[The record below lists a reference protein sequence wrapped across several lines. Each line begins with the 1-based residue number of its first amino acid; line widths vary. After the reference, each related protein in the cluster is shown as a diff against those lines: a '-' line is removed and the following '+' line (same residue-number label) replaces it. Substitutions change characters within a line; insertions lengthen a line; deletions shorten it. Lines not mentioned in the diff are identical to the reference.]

1 MIFVDDFVNGA
12 VMENGETI
20 EMVVDTVDFVGVD
33 FIKGLNF
40 EEVLAEL
47 VIVDFLELGQDVVF
61 VFEEFLKVV
70 G

>member
-1 MIFVDDFVNGA
+1 
-12 VMENGETI
+12 MENGETI
-20 EMVVDTVDFVGVD
+20 EMVGDTVDFVGVD